1 MARRQPQLSVT
12 LFPFLAV
19 LVCAMGSLI
28 LLLLVMTRKIRED
41 QQTGRQPVERPV
53 AVAPAAPQVPEFIDR
68 TAELQQL
75 AEETAALE
83 NSTQSQQQIV
93 SRLRQEVAEQRS
105 LVATRRAELSGLRAT
120 LADKAKATPKD
131 DNTAAEIESL
141 QAEERRLTA
150 LLSAAETALLD
161 KRDALARAE
170 DELKETELRLFEKSS
185 ALVALRQKAAQAE
198 AAAARS
204 TGTETLL
211 EFTNPTGTSRL
222 PIVIDVTRNGY
233 EVLPIGLKI
242 SAADMEQFPVRD
254 NPLLSAV
261 YAVHRHRS
269 SDSVVVEPYVL
280 LLVRPGGSLPFYG
293 AQRIFQEARI
303 HYGYELLQPDSQLL
317 VGHSDPAELPAV
329 QRALTDVF
337 RRRETLYSRLFEI
350 AQEERERLESGRPM
364 PRNRTDGSDGSSNSA
379 GAGSSSA
386 DSEPRRLAV
395 RPDGRVTEEAGPPR
409 RRLESRFYAG
419 GVAPPPAFFE
429 NRASSAVAG
438 APRGRLN
445 AAQAEQMAEE
455 FAAAYARQRALAEA
469 TQSAQAEAAAAQPER
484 IAEQAQLPTPDL
496 AEQLRNP
503 SEQRF
508 AQSLFGGD
516 GSLQG
521 SRLTG
526 SRSDAF
532 GGLPAT
538 SSQTPT
544 PDVTAAD
551 VLATAAPVTGS
562 SSDTADEPQRVPWY
576 QSSQPAP
583 ADTERGN
590 GIPGIPASESSRR
603 GPGQPG
609 SAQPGS
615 AQATQGPADSGKPRI
630 DRETLRLLNEPQRR
644 SSSSLK
650 VPVGIVVFLDER
662 HLAVAQQPA
671 VALPGENPLVAE
683 AALLQGINNELQDAR
698 RSPQDDLLPV
708 VRFVVSPGGERWR
721 LRLARSLKQ
730 AGIASVTQYELTPYM
745 IPGDSAGR
753 AELADAAAETA
764 P

>member
-68 TAELQQL
+68 TAELRQL
-75 AEETAALE
+75 TEETAALE

-105 LVATRRAELSGLRAT
+105 LVATRRAELNGLRAT

-261 YAVHRHRS
+261 YAVHRYRS

-317 VGHSDPAELPAV
+317 VGHADPAELPAV

-350 AQEERERLESGRPM
+350 AQEER
-364 PRNRTDGSDGSSNSA
+364 
-379 GAGSSSA
+379 
-386 DSEPRRLAV
+386 
-395 RPDGRVTEEAGPPR
+395 
-409 RRLESRFYAG
+409 
-419 GVAPPPAFFE
+419 
-429 NRASSAVAG
+429 
-438 APRGRLN
+438 
-445 AAQAEQMAEE
+445 
-455 FAAAYARQRALAEA
+455 
-469 TQSAQAEAAAAQPER
+469 
-484 IAEQAQLPTPDL
+484 
-496 AEQLRNP
+496 
-503 SEQRF
+503 
-508 AQSLFGGD
+508 
-516 GSLQG
+516 
-521 SRLTG
+521 
-526 SRSDAF
+526 
-532 GGLPAT
+532 
-538 SSQTPT
+538 
-544 PDVTAAD
+544 
-551 VLATAAPVTGS
+551 
-562 SSDTADEPQRVPWY
+562 
-576 QSSQPAP
+576 
-583 ADTERGN
+583 
-590 GIPGIPASESSRR
+590 
-603 GPGQPG
+603 
-609 SAQPGS
+609 
-615 AQATQGPADSGKPRI
+615 
-630 DRETLRLLNEPQRR
+630 
-644 SSSSLK
+644 
-650 VPVGIVVFLDER
+650 
-662 HLAVAQQPA
+662 
-671 VALPGENPLVAE
+671 
-683 AALLQGINNELQDAR
+683 
-698 RSPQDDLLPV
+698 
-708 VRFVVSPGGERWR
+708 
-721 LRLARSLKQ
+721 
-730 AGIASVTQYELTPYM
+730 
-745 IPGDSAGR
+745 
-753 AELADAAAETA
+753 
-764 P
+764 